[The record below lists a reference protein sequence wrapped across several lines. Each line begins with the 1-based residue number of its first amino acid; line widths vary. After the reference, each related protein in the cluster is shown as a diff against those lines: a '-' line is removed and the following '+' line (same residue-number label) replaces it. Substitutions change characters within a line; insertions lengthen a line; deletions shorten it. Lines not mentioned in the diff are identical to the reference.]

1 MSERFLLPMARNLR
15 TGQTVK
21 IQDLTGTRLS
31 LRQRA
36 IAEEKSQQLADK
48 MTARTKDPWQ
58 GYVIE
63 YTPSQRS

>member
-1 MSERFLLPMARNLR
+1 MARNLT

-21 IQDLTGTRLS
+21 TQDLTGTRLT
-31 LRQRA
+31 LKQRA

-48 MTARTKDPWQ
+48 MTARTKQPWT

-63 YTPSQRS
+63 YTPSVRR